1 MTAAQR
7 RFGVSPDPTGSA
19 AAAIASARLVVVIPT
34 KDRSLLLQDLLADL
48 DGQTCRPARVII
60 VDASRDPLAAAAAG
74 FGDSRWVEVL
84 PHQPPSAAAQ
94 RNRGIRAVLGQAP
107 LIALLDDDIVLA
119 PDALERMLAFWSSP
133 RAAGVVGA
141 GFNQVDAASS
151 VPRGG
156 LKRSRL
162 AERLGLYARR
172 PGAVAPSGWQSLIGS
187 VDCDTAVDW
196 LPTGAAVWRA
206 DLLQEIGGFDE
217 YFISYSYLEDLDLS
231 WRARRR
237 GPLVVVADAKFE
249 HRYATAGKIGAVEF
263 GRFEVRNRLYFVR
276 KHGLSAARCWVGLL
290 IRSAMTLVAA
300 LRHRDRVSGQR
311 LLGNLRGLAEQ
322 LCCFRNAVD
331 RAAGNRPRRN
341 TDA

>member
-1 MTAAQR
+1 VAA
-7 RFGVSPDPTGSA
+7 
-19 AAAIASARLVVVIPT
+19 
-34 KDRSLLLQDLLADL
+34 
-48 DGQTCRPARVII
+48 
-60 VDASRDPLAAAAAG
+60 
-74 FGDSRWVEVL
+74 FGDPRWVQVL

-94 RNRGIRAVLGQAP
+94 RNRGIRAAQGQAP

-141 GFNQVDAASS
+141 GFNQVDAASRA
-151 VPRGG
+151 PRGG
-156 LKRSRL
+156 LKRSWL

-172 PGAVAPSGWQSLIGS
+172 PGAVASSGWQSLIGS
-187 VDCDTAVDW
+187 VACDTAVDW

-231 WRARRR
+231 WRARRC

-249 HRYATAGKIGAVEF
+249 HRYATAGKIGAIEF

-276 KHGLSAARCWVGLL
+276 KHGLSATRCWFGLL

-300 LRHRDRVSGQR
+300 LRHRDRAVGQR
-311 LLGNLRGLAEQ
+311 LLGNLRGMAEQ
-322 LCCFRNAVD
+322 LRYLRSSVD
-331 RAAGNRPRRN
+331 RAAANRPGRN
-341 TDA
+341 TDD